1 MPKDLVESFSG
12 VRGIWG
18 KGLNKKLAQKYAV
31 SYSRLLSEKLGRK
44 LRLIIGYD
52 TRPSSKEIAR
62 IFRDGFSLDA
72 IEIIDVGMLAKA
84 AVELGVRTY
93 ELDGG
98 VMITASHSPKEFNG
112 WELLD
117 QTGAIISPDFLER
130 IKDYQADYRDAF
142 PRRGRHPDSPDGP
155 PKVENKQQ
163 DLKNR
168 YIDFAK
174 EIIGKKGL
182 DAIQKKQFKIVL
194 DPNGGSAVSLIKQFC
209 QSLGVEGYYLNMKA
223 GKFARKIEPDF
234 ESLNYLKDVIKKQ
247 DADFGIGFDCDADR
261 AEIVLPDGSIVNGQY
276 ILAILV
282 DEILA
287 GLENPQGRVVVT
299 NDCTSNLVRKIAEKY
314 GAEVEEV
321 EISEINVVNKML
333 ERNSPVGGEGSASG
347 AIFPPSRC
355 RDGFLSL
362 AIILRY
368 LTRKKKTLAG
378 ALKEF
383 PGFYSFRDKLKCPQE
398 KQVEVR
404 QNIKEYL
411 LEHNFKIQE
420 RGGETGTV
428 KALVEPN
435 SFIFFRASKTEPG
448 VFRVISDAPD
458 KDKAKELL
466 KQGIEIFN
474 YAKAKS

>member
-18 KGLNKKLAQKYAV
+18 KGLNKELAQKYAV

-52 TRPSSKEIAR
+52 TRPSSKEIAQ
-62 IFRDGFSLDA
+62 IFRDGFSFDA
-72 IEIIDVGMLAKA
+72 IEIIDVGMLAKT

-93 ELDGG
+93 KLDGG

-117 QTGAIISPDFLER
+117 NTGAIISPDFLEKVIQMR
-130 IKDYQADYRDAF
+130 EKIKV
-142 PRRGRHPDSPDGP
+142 PKP
-155 PKVENKQQ
+155 PTSFETKIVEEKRQ

-174 EIIGKKGL
+174 KIIGKKGL
-182 DAIQKKQFKIVL
+182 EAIKKRLFKIVV

-209 QSLGVEGYYLNMKA
+209 ESLEVEGYYLNMEA

-247 DADFGIGFDCDADR
+247 GADFGIGFDCDADR
-261 AEIVLPDGSIVNGQY
+261 AEIVLPDGSMVNGQY
-276 ILAILV
+276 ILAISV
-282 DEILA
+282 EEILA
-287 GLENPQGRVVVT
+287 ELENPRDRVVTT
-299 NDCTSNLVRKIAEKY
+299 NDCTSALVKKIAEKY
-314 GAEVEEV
+314 SAKVEEV
-321 EISEINVVNKML
+321 EISEINVVNKMYQ
-333 ERNSPVGGEGSASG
+333 ENSPIGGEGSASG

-368 LTRKKKTLAG
+368 LAKKQKTLTE

-383 PGFYSFRDKLKCPQE
+383 PDFYSARDKLHCPAE
-398 KQVEVR
+398 KQIEVR
-404 QNIKEYL
+404 QNIKNYL

-428 KALVEPN
+428 KALIEPD

-448 VFRVISDAPD
+448 TFRVISDAPD
-458 KDKAKELL
+458 KKLAQDLL
-466 KQGIEIFN
+466 EQGIKIFN